1 MSGRVL
7 LVAGSDSD
15 SFAQADIKTVTA
27 LGGKPSAATSVR
39 QAIEALLR
47 GTGADAVKIGML
59 PDEAAI
65 DAVAEALDAT
75 GGKIPWVVDP
85 VMRAAGGAAALNATA
100 SHALKAKLILHA
112 TVLTP
117 NVQEAEMLTGM
128 KIAHAADLER
138 AANMLL
144 TLGPKAVLLKG
155 GQLASET
162 VQDLLVGD
170 GIMEW
175 FRGPRLGDGPSKG
188 AGGTLASGIAAG
200 LAQGMG
206 LRDAV
211 AKARDYTNKTA
222 RPAR

>member
-1 MSGRVL
+1 MSGKVL

-27 LGGKPSAATSVR
+27 LGGKALAAKSVSS
-39 QAIEALLR
+39 AIEALLR
-47 GTGADAVKIGML
+47 GTGVDAIKIGML

-65 DAVAEALDAT
+65 DAVSAALDAT
-75 GGKIPWVVDP
+75 GGTIPWVVDP
-85 VMRAAGGAAALNATA
+85 VMRAKGGAAALNAAA

-117 NVQEAEMLTGM
+117 NVQEAEVLTGM
-128 KIAHAADLER
+128 TIAHAGDLER
-138 AANMLL
+138 AAHMLL

-170 GIMEW
+170 GILEW
-175 FRGPRLGDGPSKG
+175 FRGPRLGDGPNKG

-200 LAQGMG
+200 LARGMA

-211 AKARDYTNKTA
+211 AKARDYTNRTT
-222 RPAR
+222 RPAS